1 MSQTRSA
8 IQVAT
13 KKVDFKEKHQTITEN
28 LAPELLEQINPQKK
42 PEVVAQEPSI
52 PVPDDFQ
59 SPISEIRFAHQQDEW
74 AYLIKRMGLGGRMR
88 QFALHSIFTKQG
100 HDLHID
106 VDESQKH
113 LDSPILRQK
122 LDAALSA
129 IYEHNVTLS
138 INFAQGV
145 IDSPYLIQQKIDVG
159 RHQQAIDVI
168 NSDENIVQFQQLFSA
183 IIDENSIQAL

>member
-1 MSQTRSA
+1 
-8 IQVAT
+8 
-13 KKVDFKEKHQTITEN
+13 
-28 LAPELLEQINPQKK
+28 
-42 PEVVAQEPSI
+42 
-52 PVPDDFQ
+52 
-59 SPISEIRFAHQQDEW
+59 
-74 AYLIKRMGLGGRMR
+74 MGLGGRMR

-100 HDLHID
+100 HNLHID

-122 LDAALSA
+122 LDAALSS